1 MAGGAPAPALPWEAG
16 AAAAPQSLPPGGAPT
31 APGSPFPGRPGAGGP
46 GGPGGPG
53 SGPVGGPGQ
62 QFPGAPGGQ
71 FAAGPAAPSRN
82 SRREVE
88 EEWDEEEDEGP
99 QYTWLHYIILVVVAF
114 VLGLLIWN
122 LVLKG
127 DSGAVTGAAGLLG
140 SLPGSLPGFN
150 GGDAA

>member
-1 MAGGAPAPALPWEAG
+1 
-16 AAAAPQSLPPGGAPT
+16 
-31 APGSPFPGRPGAGGP
+31 
-46 GGPGGPG
+46 
-53 SGPVGGPGQ
+53 
-62 QFPGAPGGQ
+62 
-71 FAAGPAAPSRN
+71 
-82 SRREVE
+82 VE

-127 DSGAVTGAAGLLG
+127 DSGLPTDQAAALLG
-140 SLPGSLPGFN
+140 SLPGMLPGFN

>member
-31 APGSPFPGRPGAGGP
+31 APGSPFPGRPGA